1 MKVNE
6 NLRVIR
12 KKHGVTQKEM
22 ASVLGLDES
31 SYCKIENG
39 IARIN
44 VDYLEKIASYLE
56 EDITYFFTYP
66 KRYVDKESLPLP
78 ERVTVTF
85 EVNVDDEQ
93 SLIDVM
99 QGKCKYVRKNKR

>member
-1 MKVNE
+1 MNVNE
-6 NLRVIR
+6 NLKAIR
-12 KKHGVTQKEM
+12 KKHGVTQKEL
-22 ASVLGLDES
+22 ASILGFDGSNYSKLES
-31 SYCKIENG
+31 G
-39 IARIN
+39 ILRIS
-44 VDYLEKIASYLE
+44 VDHLAKIASYLN

-66 KRYVDKESLPLP
+66 KRYVDPDTLPLP
-78 ERVTVTF
+78 DRVTVTF